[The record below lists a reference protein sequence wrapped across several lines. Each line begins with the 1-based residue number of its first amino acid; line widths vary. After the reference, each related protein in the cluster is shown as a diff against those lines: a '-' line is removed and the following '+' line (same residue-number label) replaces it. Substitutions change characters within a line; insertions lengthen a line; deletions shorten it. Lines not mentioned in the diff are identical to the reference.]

1 MIWLILALLASTSIM
16 IGFKLYPRF
25 NINSLQSI
33 SVNYLVA
40 FFAGLITLS
49 TKNQS
54 PDIHSAWLPLSL
66 ISGIFLALTFFVFSK
81 SAAKVGIALT
91 SVSSKM
97 SVIIPV
103 ILGFFLFKETIQ
115 VFKVLGI
122 IVSLPAFYFIF
133 KNKGFNK
140 LKSTLILLP
149 LLLFIGNGTNDSLL
163 KSAQFYFLRNN
174 DDYINYLTIAFAV
187 SFLICT
193 ILVFYNRIINK
204 TSIKFKNIIAGIVLG
219 ILNWY
224 STLFFLNGLSTTDV
238 TVFIPIFNAGIVSL
252 GAFTGVIFFKE
263 NLTKWNFFGL
273 FLAIIAI
280 ILIAVSNG

>member
-97 SVIIPV
+97 SVIILV

-174 DDYINYLTIAFAV
+174 D
-187 SFLICT
+187 
-193 ILVFYNRIINK
+193 
-204 TSIKFKNIIAGIVLG
+204 
-219 ILNWY
+219 
-224 STLFFLNGLSTTDV
+224 
-238 TVFIPIFNAGIVSL
+238 
-252 GAFTGVIFFKE
+252 E
-263 NLTKWNFFGL
+263 
-273 FLAIIAI
+273 
-280 ILIAVSNG
+280 

>member
-66 ISGIFLALTFFVFSK
+66 ISGIFLALTFFAFSE

-273 FLAIIAI
+273 FLEIIAI